1 MFSNIMIKFL
11 KKKRKIDIFNS
22 ISKIKRFK
30 SKSNALINRIFLFKI
45 NKKSNEK
52 SENKNNFDNK
62 KNDKN
67 EIKFENIL

>member
-1 MFSNIMIKFL
+1 MFLNIIIKSL
-11 KKKRKIDIFNS
+11 KNKKKINVFNS
-22 ISKIKRFK
+22 ILKIKRFK

-62 KNDKN
+62 KDNEN
-67 EIKFENIL
+67 EIEFEDIL